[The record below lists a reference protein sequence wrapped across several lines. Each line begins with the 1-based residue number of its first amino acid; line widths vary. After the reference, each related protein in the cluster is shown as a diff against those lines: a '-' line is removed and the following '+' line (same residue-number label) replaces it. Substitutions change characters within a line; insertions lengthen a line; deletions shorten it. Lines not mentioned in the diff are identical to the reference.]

1 MNLDDEKPLPSE
13 ASQLGE
19 SQGEPGN
26 PPQLSESPSLA
37 MPGLSKSAS
46 RPLPDDLRVPWDWI
60 DLLLLFL
67 ISVCALFCLSFL
79 FAVGMGLLHMNA
91 GQIQKS
97 ASVRNLFGVIVQIG
111 LDLFLLGYLA
121 VQMRVRFQSP
131 FWRTIGW
138 RPLEMDGPSRALIYS
153 GLAFAG
159 IFLQAIVETASSA
172 FAPKRQLPIQAVLE
186 DRHAAILFMM
196 VAVLLAPLVEE
207 IIFRGYIYP
216 VVART
221 FGVTAS
227 VVATGTLFGLLHA
240 PQLWGGWWQVT
251 LLILVGIIFTLA
263 RAVSKTVIT
272 SFILH
277 TSYNSLQVII
287 WLVGTYGLRYF
298 PFGR

>member
-1 MNLDDEKPLPSE
+1 
-13 ASQLGE
+13 
-19 SQGEPGN
+19 
-26 PPQLSESPSLA
+26 
-37 MPGLSKSAS
+37 
-46 RPLPDDLRVPWDWI
+46 
-60 DLLLLFL
+60 
-67 ISVCALFCLSFL
+67 
-79 FAVGMGLLHMNA
+79 MGLLHMNA

-207 IIFRGYIYP
+207 IIFRGYNLSRGCAHLRSHRFRRCDGNSFWIASCP
-216 VVART
+216 SAVGRMVADYAFDIGRRY
-221 FGVTAS
+221 
-227 VVATGTLFGLLHA
+227 LHA
-240 PQLWGGWWQVT
+240 GARRFEDRGDKFYHPHQL
-251 LLILVGIIFTLA
+251 
-263 RAVSKTVIT
+263 
-272 SFILH
+272 
-277 TSYNSLQVII
+277 
-287 WLVGTYGLRYF
+287 
-298 PFGR
+298 